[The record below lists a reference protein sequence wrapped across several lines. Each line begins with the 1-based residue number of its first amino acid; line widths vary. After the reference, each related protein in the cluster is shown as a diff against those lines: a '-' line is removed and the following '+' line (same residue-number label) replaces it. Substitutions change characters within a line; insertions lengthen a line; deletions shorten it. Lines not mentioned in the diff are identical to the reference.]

1 MRRKRFLRGDNA
13 GDSLIG
19 DLGDFKEAGK
29 SDDDR
34 MGSDVS
40 TGGNGLASGIGGGG
54 VEKKVE

>member
-1 MRRKRFLRGDNA
+1 M
-13 GDSLIG
+13 IG